1 MLRCLHRIVIADRC
15 HGIRGQVLKSD
26 HRWPREHVQCN
37 HLFPFR
43 PLGHDEWWPSH
54 DPFNVVGRIFQ
65 ISDGFIIVDMEAVVV
80 SSSSVQLPD
89 QHMLEKTEA
98 FAPHHGGRPRLHQQ
112 PLDPVLAH
120 ADMNRFDEWGEN
132 PAVERLVAQ
141 RTTYQTDHG
150 IGPLDR
156 CTHSVRITDF
166 TLDHLQLLV
175 GQGHLAR
182 SSCKRPDS
190 VPGFKQQRHD
200 LSRDPDE
207 YIAVPEADVRPAAQ

>member
-1 MLRCLHRIVIADRC
+1 MS
-15 HGIRGQVLKSD
+15 G
-26 HRWPREHVQCN
+26 
-37 HLFPFR
+37 
-43 PLGHDEWWPSH
+43 
-54 DPFNVVGRIFQ
+54 
-65 ISDGFIIVDMEAVVV
+65 
-80 SSSSVQLPD
+80 
-89 QHMLEKTEA
+89 
-98 FAPHHGGRPRLHQQ
+98 
-112 PLDPVLAH
+112 
-120 ADMNRFDEWGEN
+120 GEN

-200 LSRDPDE
+200 FHACVASGAKNDVQLGVCRCHVAAIPVARLCNLRPALGECPQLDRHRPLTARSRSAARDPK
-207 YIAVPEADVRPAAQ
+207 PRSR